1 MDLKSDPLCA
11 EAVGIEEWLVW
22 RVRAGKDNDFASATG
37 VPELEC
43 TVTDGD
49 LGEGVQKKCADDL
62 LVASM
67 VARLF
72 RAERKID
79 MARHHAVAASPDIG
93 DLWAR

>member
-1 MDLKSDPLCA
+1 M
-11 EAVGIEEWLVW
+11 
-22 RVRAGKDNDFASATG
+22 
-37 VPELEC
+37 PELEC

-62 LVASM
+62 LVDSM

-79 MARHHAVAASPDIG
+79 MMRHHAVAASPDIG
-93 DLWAR
+93 DVWAW